1 MPSPLALR
9 WTEHAVTQLAALAEY
24 ISLDSPFYAEQVV
37 DRVVARL
44 EQARPH
50 RGSGRAVPEL
60 GREDVCE
67 LIEAPYRL
75 VYRVRADAIEVLSIL
90 HGRQRVRDLPGA

>member
-1 MPSPLALR
+1 VPSPLALR

-44 EQARPH
+44 EQARQH
-50 RGSGRAVPEL
+50 RRAVPAF